1 MSKIDLTPHFMSL
14 QGAKYLKVAGRL
26 LLFREA
32 HPQGGIH
39 TELIT
44 LDLERGFSQYK
55 AVILTEAGAI
65 LATAYGSE
73 TQKGFPQGWIE
84 KAETVAVGRALAAA
98 GFGTAFALADFHE
111 ATDADKLA
119 DAPVKS
125 EYIAAPAAR
134 LITPDGIT
142 HPSPSQIKRLFALV
156 KDAGLDTAWLKK
168 VMAEEG
174 MPAATGELSMVQYSI
189 LETRIKKEGSK

>member
-14 QGAKYLKVAGRL
+14 QGARYLKVAGRL

-32 HPQGGIH
+32 HPHGGIH

-44 LDLERGFSQYK
+44 LDWERGFAQYK

-73 TQKGFPQGWIE
+73 TQKGFPQGWVE

-111 ATDADKLA
+111 TADSDKLA

-125 EYIAAPAAR
+125 EYLAAPAAR

-142 HPSPSQIKRLFALV
+142 HPSPAQIKRLFALV

-168 VMAEEG
+168 VMADEG
-174 MPAATGELSMVQYSI
+174 MPAATGELSMVQYSD
-189 LETRIKKEGSK
+189 LEARIKKEGAK

>member
-14 QGAKYLKVAGRL
+14 QGARYLKVAGRL
-26 LLFREA
+26 LLFREC

-39 TELIT
+39 TELISI
-44 LDLERGFSQYK
+44 DWEKGFAQYK
-55 AVILTEAGAI
+55 AVILTEKGAI

-111 ATDADKLA
+111 QTPSDKLA
-119 DAPVKS
+119 DAPVQA
-125 EYIAAPAAR
+125 EYVAAPDKR
-134 LITPDGIT
+134 VVTPDGIT
-142 HPSPSQIKRLFALV
+142 HPSPAQIKRLFALV

-168 VMAEEG
+168 VMADEG
-174 MPAATGELSMVQYSI
+174 MPAATGELSMVQYSD
-189 LETRIKKEGSK
+189 LEARIKKEGLK